1 MEFQVIS
8 RNYLLHVKIIVAF
21 LKIPIAWFVLRWVT
35 VFPNNLSLYSK
46 DFKLLTVAISALKLV
61 ASFFDEIYNLPVV
74 SEKHWTIFY

>member
-61 ASFFDEIYNLPVV
+61 ASF
-74 SEKHWTIFY
+74 SE